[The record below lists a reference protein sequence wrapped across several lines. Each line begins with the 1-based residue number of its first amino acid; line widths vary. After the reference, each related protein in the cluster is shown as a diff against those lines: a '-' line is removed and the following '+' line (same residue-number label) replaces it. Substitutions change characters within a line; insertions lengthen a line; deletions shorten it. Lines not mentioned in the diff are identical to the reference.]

1 MHDWTDYVP
10 ILSLGT
16 IALDRI
22 STPAGRVEAA
32 VGGSAVFFCA
42 AASLLSEVRVVGVVG
57 DDYPLLELDF
67 LRERG
72 VDFGGVAKL
81 PGPSFFWSG
90 EYSEDFRSRTTLETR
105 PGVLADFD
113 PRVPER
119 WRHSTMIFLGNTDP
133 GLQIALL
140 DRTEGP
146 ALVVADTMNY
156 WIEETR
162 EALMRLLARIDVLL
176 VNDEEAVQLSG
187 ADDLG
192 EAAACI
198 RSLGPSVVV
207 IKRGEAGATLYGE
220 GWSHSCPSFAPDRLR
235 DPTGAGDAFAGG
247 FMGRLER
254 DGRHDPVALCR
265 AAAFGAAA
273 GSFAVEDFSVERFRS
288 LAADELAARAEA
300 IALAAPPPAG
310 ATAGASGPTAAQRR
324 GRQR

>member
-1 MHDWTDYVP
+1 MP

-22 STPAGRVEAA
+22 STPAGRVEQA

-42 AASLLSEVRVVGVVG
+42 AASLLCEVRIVGVVG
-57 DDYPLLELDF
+57 NDYPLLELDF

-72 VDFGGVAKL
+72 VDFGGVAQL

-90 EYSEDFRSRTTLETR
+90 EYSEDYRSRATLETR
-105 PGVLADFD
+105 PGVLTDFD
-113 PRVPER
+113 PRVPEG
-119 WRHSTMIFLGNTDP
+119 WRDSRMIFLGNIDP
-133 GLQIALL
+133 KLQLALL
-140 DRTEGP
+140 DRTEGA

-156 WIEETR
+156 WIEEAR
-162 EALMRLLARIDVLL
+162 EALMQLLARIDVLI
-176 VNDEEAVQLSG
+176 VNDEEAAQLSG
-187 ADDLG
+187 ADDLA
-192 EAAACI
+192 EAAARI
-198 RSLGPSVVV
+198 RSLGPGVLV
-207 IKRGEAGATLYGE
+207 IKRGEAGASLYGE

-254 DGRHDPVALCR
+254 DGRHDRVALCR

-288 LAADELAARAEA
+288 LTADELAARAQA
-300 IALAAPPPAG
+300 IALAAPPPMEAG
-310 ATAGASGPTAAQRR
+310 GRRAAQRG

>member
-1 MHDWTDYVP
+1 MP

-16 IALDRI
+16 IALDRV
-22 STPAGRVEAA
+22 STPAGRVEEA

-72 VDFGGVAKL
+72 VDFGGVAQL

-113 PRVPER
+113 PRVPEG
-119 WRHSTMIFLGNTDP
+119 WRDSTMIFLGNTDP
-133 GLQIALL
+133 GLQLALL

-146 ALVVADTMNY
+146 SLVVADTMNY

-187 ADDLG
+187 ADDLAK
-192 EAAACI
+192 AAACI

-207 IKRGEAGATLYGE
+207 IKRGEAGATLYGA

-254 DGRHDPVALCR
+254 EGRHDRVALCR

-288 LAADELAARAEA
+288 LTVDELAARARA

-310 ATAGASGPTAAQRR
+310 TSGAEAARLS

>member
-1 MHDWTDYVP
+1 MP

-16 IALDRI
+16 IALDCV
-22 STPAGRVEAA
+22 STPAGRVEQA

-57 DDYPLLELDF
+57 DDYPLPELDF

-72 VDFGGVAKL
+72 VDFGGVAQL

-113 PRVPER
+113 PWVPEG
-119 WRHSTMIFLGNTDP
+119 WRDSGMLFLGNTDP
-133 GLQIALL
+133 ELQLALL
-140 DRTEGP
+140 DRTDGP

-162 EALMRLLARIDVLL
+162 EALMQLLARVHILL

-187 ADDLG
+187 ADDLA

-198 RSLGPSVVV
+198 RSLGPGVLVV
-207 IKRGEAGATLYGE
+207 KRGEAGATLYGE

-254 DGRHDPVALCR
+254 EGCHDRGALCR

-288 LAADELAARAEA
+288 LTADELAARARA
-300 IALAAPPPAG
+300 IAPAAPPPV
-310 ATAGASGPTAAQRR
+310 GASGTGAAQRG
-324 GRQR
+324 GRRR